1 MKRVIT
7 APPQTADQR
16 LDPMSAFQ
24 WSSKTIYL
32 KVLDDEIE
40 TLNVRIFRTPNPTTG
55 APRDPYVAP
64 ATLQEDG
71 LWRCY
76 LTPLCFS
83 DVATGLQYDLVGLD
97 ADGNAR
103 HLGVGSLRVLVS
115 HLTEDG
121 TLPDVIPQDT
131 YIYNPATQLWHKL
144 VAEVDDQGVI
154 TVSVEQEGVER

>member
-7 APPQTADQR
+7 APPRTADQR
-16 LDPMSAFQ
+16 LEPMSAFQ
-24 WSSKTIYL
+24 WSSKTVYL

-40 TLNVRIFRTPNPTTG
+40 TLNVRIFRTPAQDGT
-55 APRDPYVAP
+55 ARDPYVAA
-64 ATLQEDG
+64 ATLQQDG

-83 DVATGLQYDLVGLD
+83 DVASNLQYDLIGVD
-97 ADGNAR
+97 AEGNPR
-103 HLGVGSLRVLVS
+103 HLGVGSLRVLTS